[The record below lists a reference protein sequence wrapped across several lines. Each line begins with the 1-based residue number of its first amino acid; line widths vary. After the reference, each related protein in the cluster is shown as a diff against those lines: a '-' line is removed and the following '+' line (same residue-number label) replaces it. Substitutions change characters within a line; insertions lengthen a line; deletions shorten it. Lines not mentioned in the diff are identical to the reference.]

1 MNKSTK
7 AFHPTAL
14 WSFISSGNHPLK
26 SERSE
31 SLTITIL
38 IFPNPKMIH

>member
-1 MNKSTK
+1 MNKSPK

-14 WSFISSGNHPLK
+14 WSFISGNHPLK

-31 SLTITIL
+31 SLTITIF